1 MKKILCFC
9 AALLAATA
17 LTLPASAL
25 KPVTV
30 LFNGSPVCAEQTSL
44 IETSTYV
51 PLRAFCAA
59 MGVTDIAWD
68 ASTGTATVTAP
79 GLTIRAKVDEV
90 WIEVNGRA
98 FHAPD
103 SVRLVDGAM
112 MIPVRPLARA
122 FGLDVAWDAETNTA
136 ILTASGS
143 GWAAEAA
150 AVYNEADLFWL
161 SRIISAESRGEPLA
175 GQLAVG
181 NVVLNRVA
189 SNEFPNTIYDVIF
202 DRKYAIQFTPI
213 ANGTI
218 YNDPDELSVI
228 AAKLALEGYSLS
240 TSVLYFLNPDLATS
254 FWIPQN
260 RPFSFT
266 IGTHDFYT

>member
-1 MKKILCFC
+1 MKKLFRFC
-9 AALLAATA
+9 AAMLITSSLILPSAAQRPVMV
-17 LTLPASAL
+17 TLDG
-25 KPVTV
+25 V
-30 LFNGSPVCAEQTSL
+30 PVCTEQAHL
-44 IETSTYV
+44 IDTSTYV

-59 MGVTDIAWD
+59 LGISEIAWD
-68 ASTGTATVTAP
+68 SASGTATVTAP
-79 GLTIRAKVDEV
+79 GLTIRATVGAV

-98 FHAPD
+98 FYAPD
-103 SVRLVDGAM
+103 GVRLVNGVM

-122 FGLDVAWDAETNTA
+122 FGLDVVWDAETETA
-136 ILTASGS
+136 VLTETGA
-143 GWAAEAA
+143 GWAADAN
-150 AVYNEADLFWL
+150 AVYRAEDLYWL

-189 SNEFPNTIYDVIF
+189 SSDFPNTIYDVIF

-218 YNDPDELSVI
+218 YQPPTESAVI

-240 TSVLYFLNPDLATS
+240 TSVLYFLNPDIATS

-260 RPFSFT
+260 RLFAFT